1 MLSEQELN
9 SLIDEYAGILKD
21 IDALKEK
28 ADTVRQRIAQEMDE
42 LGLVKTET
50 LVNDCRKSSRTTIKY
65 LDEPAI
71 IAYCE
76 ATPGMSDYVTKKIN
90 ASPFNKAIKA
100 SQSLQESLRGKYEEN
115 TSFAISV
122 TPKGM

>member
-1 MLSEQELN
+1 MPNELN

-28 ADTVRQRIAQEMDE
+28 ADLIKQRIVKEMDE
-42 LGLVKTET
+42 LGLAKTET
-50 LVNDCRKSSRTTIKY
+50 LFNDCRKSSRTTIKY

-76 ATPGMSDYVTKKIN
+76 ATPGMSNYVMKKLN
-90 ASPFNKAIKA
+90 ASPLNKAIKA
-100 SQSLQESLRGKYEEN
+100 SQTLQESLKGKYEE
-115 TSFAISV
+115 TVSSTISV